1 MSRRNPLRRGT
12 QGALTADE
20 LTARAD
26 ALATALDT
34 GADRLDPRAA
44 GRAREV
50 VDKVHER
57 TALVGGHTV
66 VALAG
71 ATGSGKSSLF
81 NALAGADVA
90 TVGQRRPTTST
101 PTAAVWGSEPA
112 GALLDW
118 LSVGTRHQVPDPGDL
133 EGLVLVD
140 LPDFDSRES
149 ANREEARRVL
159 ELVDVFVWVTDP
171 QKYADAVLHDD
182 YVAVLREYGAVTL
195 VVLNQV
201 DRLPAGGQEQI
212 AADLT
217 RLLERDGLDEH
228 EVVGTSTRSGAGL
241 DDLRA
246 RLHDAVEHADA
257 ARHRLGADVRTAA
270 GELLDSVGEQG
281 AGVSDR
287 ARAELVDALA
297 RSAGVPTV
305 VDAVARDFRMESW
318 ARTGWPFTRW
328 VRAFRPAP
336 LKRLRLDRDV
346 AGSPDITEQDV
357 RAVLGRSSIPPP
369 APAARAAVDLAAR
382 RIGSSAGEGLPT
394 RWADAVADAARP
406 SDADL
411 ADELDQAVL
420 RTSLRGRKP
429 AWWAVF
435 SLLQIVLALAAVVG
449 LVWLVVIA
457 LAGWLQLPDIPT
469 ADVGPFAMPFLLL
482 VGGLLGGLLL
492 AAIARWLAGIGARK
506 RAATVD
512 KRLRRA
518 IGEVGDARVVEPV
531 TQVLAEHERT
541 RAGIERALG
550 RTR

>member
-1 MSRRNPLRRGT
+1 MSPRNPLRRGDT
-12 QGALTADE
+12 PQALTVDE
-20 LTARAD
+20 LSARAD
-26 ALATALDT
+26 ALAGAVETGGERLERGAAQRATA
-34 GADRLDPRAA
+34 
-44 GRAREV
+44 V
-50 VDKVHER
+50 VDKVRER
-57 TALVGGHTV
+57 NSLVGGHTV

-81 NALAGADVA
+81 NALVGADIA
-90 TVGQRRPTTST
+90 RVGQRRPTTST
-101 PTAAVWGSEPA
+101 PTAAVWGTEPA

-118 LSVGTRHQVPDPGDL
+118 LSVGTRHQVTEPGDL
-133 EGLVLVD
+133 DGLVLVD

-149 ANREEARRVL
+149 AHREEAQRIL

-182 YVAVLREYGAVTL
+182 YVAVLRDYGAVTI

-201 DRLPAGGQEQI
+201 DRLPPGGEEQI
-212 AADLT
+212 AADLA
-217 RLLERDGLDEH
+217 RLLERDGLQQH
-228 EVVGTSTRSGAGL
+228 EVIGTSTRTGVGL
-241 DDLRA
+241 DALRS
-246 RLHDAVEHADA
+246 RLHDAVEHSDA
-257 ARHRLGADVRTAA
+257 ARHRLGADLRTAA
-270 GELLDSVGEQG
+270 GGLLDSVGESG
-281 AGVSDR
+281 AGVPDR
-287 ARAELVDALA
+287 ARDELVDALA

-328 VRAFRPAP
+328 VRAVRPAP

-357 RAVLGRSSIPPP
+357 RAVLGRSSIPSP

-382 RIGSSAGEGLPT
+382 RIGTSAGEGLPT

-406 SDADL
+406 ADADL

-429 AWWAVF
+429 LWWAV
-435 SLLQIVLALAAVVG
+435 LGPLQVVLALAALAG

-457 LAGWLQLPDIPT
+457 LAGWLQLPDVPT
-469 ADVGPFAMPFLLL
+469 ADIGPFAMPFLLL
-482 VGGLLGGLLL
+482 VGGLLAGLLL
-492 AAIARWLAGIGARK
+492 AAIARWLAAIGARK

-531 TQVLAEHERT
+531 EQVLSQHDRT

-550 RTR
+550 

>member
-1 MSRRNPLRRGT
+1 MSPRNPLRRGDT
-12 QGALTADE
+12 PQALTVDE
-20 LTARAD
+20 LSARAD
-26 ALATALDT
+26 ALAGAVETGGERLERGAAHRATA
-34 GADRLDPRAA
+34 
-44 GRAREV
+44 V
-50 VDKVHER
+50 VDKVRER
-57 TALVGGHTV
+57 NSLVGGHTV

-81 NALAGADVA
+81 NALVGADIA
-90 TVGQRRPTTST
+90 RVGQRRPTTST
-101 PTAAVWGSEPA
+101 PTAAVWGTEPA

-118 LSVGTRHQVPDPGDL
+118 LSVGTRHQVTEPGDL
-133 EGLVLVD
+133 DGLVLVD

-149 ANREEARRVL
+149 AHREEAQRIL

-182 YVAVLREYGAVTL
+182 YVAVLRDYGAVTI

-201 DRLPAGGQEQI
+201 DRLPPGGEEQI
-212 AADLT
+212 AADLA
-217 RLLERDGLDEH
+217 RLLERDGLQQH
-228 EVVGTSTRSGAGL
+228 EVIGTSTRTGVGL
-241 DDLRA
+241 DALRS
-246 RLHDAVEHADA
+246 RLHDAVEQSDA
-257 ARHRLGADVRTAA
+257 ARHRLGADLRTAA
-270 GELLDSVGEQG
+270 GGLLDSVGESG
-281 AGVSDR
+281 AGVPDR
-287 ARAELVDALA
+287 ARDELVDALA

-328 VRAFRPAP
+328 VRAVRPAP

-357 RAVLGRSSIPPP
+357 RAVLGRSSIPSP

-382 RIGSSAGEGLPT
+382 RIGTSAGEGLPT

-406 SDADL
+406 ADADL

-429 AWWAVF
+429 LWWAV
-435 SLLQIVLALAAVVG
+435 LGPLQVVLALAALAG

-457 LAGWLQLPDIPT
+457 LAGWLQLPDVPT
-469 ADVGPFAMPFLLL
+469 ADIGPFAMPFLLL
-482 VGGLLGGLLL
+482 VGGLLAGLLL
-492 AAIARWLAGIGARK
+492 AAIARWLAAIGARK

-531 TQVLAEHERT
+531 EQVLSQHDRT

-550 RTR
+550 

>member
-1 MSRRNPLRRGT
+1 MSPRNPLRRGDT
-12 QGALTADE
+12 PQALTVDE
-20 LTARAD
+20 LSARAD
-26 ALATALDT
+26 ALAGAVETGGERLERGAAQRATA
-34 GADRLDPRAA
+34 
-44 GRAREV
+44 V
-50 VDKVHER
+50 VDKVRER
-57 TALVGGHTV
+57 NSLVGGHTV

-81 NALAGADVA
+81 NALVGADIA
-90 TVGQRRPTTST
+90 RVGQRRPTTST
-101 PTAAVWGSEPA
+101 PTAAVWGTEPA

-118 LSVGTRHQVPDPGDL
+118 LSVGTRHQVTEPGDL
-133 EGLVLVD
+133 DGLVLVD

-149 ANREEARRVL
+149 AHREEAQRIL

-182 YVAVLREYGAVTL
+182 YVAVLRDYGAVTI

-201 DRLPAGGQEQI
+201 DRLPPGGEEQI
-212 AADLT
+212 AADLA
-217 RLLERDGLDEH
+217 RLLERDGLQQH
-228 EVVGTSTRSGAGL
+228 EVIGTSTRTGVGL
-241 DDLRA
+241 DALRS
-246 RLHDAVEHADA
+246 RLHHAVEHSDA
-257 ARHRLGADVRTAA
+257 ARHRLGADLRTAA
-270 GELLDSVGEQG
+270 GGLLDSVGESG
-281 AGVSDR
+281 SGVPDR
-287 ARAELVDALA
+287 ARDELVDALA

-328 VRAFRPAP
+328 VRAVRPAP

-382 RIGSSAGEGLPT
+382 RIGTSAGEGLPT

-406 SDADL
+406 ADADL

-429 AWWAVF
+429 LWWAVF
-435 SLLQIVLALAAVVG
+435 GLLQVVLALAALAG

-457 LAGWLQLPDIPT
+457 LAGWLQLPDVPT
-469 ADVGPFAMPFLLL
+469 ADIGPFAMPFLLL
-482 VGGLLGGLLL
+482 VGGLLAGLLL
-492 AAIARWLAGIGARK
+492 AAIARWLAAIGARK

-531 TQVLAEHERT
+531 EQVLSQHDRT

-550 RTR
+550 

>member
-1 MSRRNPLRRGT
+1 MSPRNPLRRGDT
-12 QGALTADE
+12 PQALTVDE
-20 LTARAD
+20 LSARAD
-26 ALATALDT
+26 ALAGAVETGGERLERGAAQRATA
-34 GADRLDPRAA
+34 
-44 GRAREV
+44 V
-50 VDKVHER
+50 VDKVRER
-57 TALVGGHTV
+57 NSLVGGHTV

-81 NALAGADVA
+81 NALIGADIA
-90 TVGQRRPTTST
+90 RVGQRRPTTST
-101 PTAAVWGSEPA
+101 PTAAVWGTEPA

-118 LSVGTRHQVPDPGDL
+118 LSVGTRHQVAEPGDL
-133 EGLVLVD
+133 DGLVLVD

-149 ANREEARRVL
+149 AHREEAQRIL

-182 YVAVLREYGAVTL
+182 YVAVLRDYGAVTI

-201 DRLPAGGQEQI
+201 DRLPSGGEEQI
-212 AADLT
+212 AADLA
-217 RLLERDGLDEH
+217 RLLERDGLQQH
-228 EVVGTSTRSGAGL
+228 EVIGTSTRTGVGL
-241 DDLRA
+241 DALRS
-246 RLHDAVEHADA
+246 RLHDAVEHSDA
-257 ARHRLGADVRTAA
+257 ARHRLGADLRTAA
-270 GELLDSVGEQG
+270 GGLLDSVGESG
-281 AGVSDR
+281 AGVPDR
-287 ARAELVDALA
+287 ARGELVDALA

-328 VRAFRPAP
+328 VRAVRPAP

-382 RIGSSAGEGLPT
+382 RIGTSAGEGLPT

-406 SDADL
+406 ADADL

-429 AWWAVF
+429 LWWAVF
-435 SLLQIVLALAAVVG
+435 GLLQVVLALAALAG

-457 LAGWLQLPDIPT
+457 LAGWLQLPDVPT
-469 ADVGPFAMPFLLL
+469 ADIGPFAMPFLLL
-482 VGGLLGGLLL
+482 VGGLLAGLLL
-492 AAIARWLAGIGARK
+492 AAIARWLAAIGARK

-531 TQVLAEHERT
+531 EQVLSQHDRT

-550 RTR
+550 

>member
-1 MSRRNPLRRGT
+1 MSPRNPLRRGDT
-12 QGALTADE
+12 PQALTVDE
-20 LTARAD
+20 LSARAD
-26 ALATALDT
+26 ALAGAVETGGERLERGAAQRATA
-34 GADRLDPRAA
+34 
-44 GRAREV
+44 V
-50 VDKVHER
+50 VDKVRER
-57 TALVGGHTV
+57 NSLVGGHTV

-81 NALAGADVA
+81 NALVGADIA
-90 TVGQRRPTTST
+90 RVGQRRPTTST
-101 PTAAVWGSEPA
+101 PTAAVWGTEPA

-118 LSVGTRHQVPDPGDL
+118 LSVGTRHQVPEPGDL
-133 EGLVLVD
+133 DGLVLVD

-149 ANREEARRVL
+149 AHREEAQRIL

-182 YVAVLREYGAVTL
+182 YVAVLRDYGAVTI

-201 DRLPAGGQEQI
+201 DRLPSGGEEQI
-212 AADLT
+212 AADLA
-217 RLLERDGLDEH
+217 RLLERDGLQQH
-228 EVVGTSTRSGAGL
+228 EVIGTSTRTGVGL
-241 DDLRA
+241 DALRS
-246 RLHDAVEHADA
+246 RLHDAVEHSDA
-257 ARHRLGADVRTAA
+257 ARHRLGADLRTAA
-270 GELLDSVGEQG
+270 GGLLDSVGESG
-281 AGVSDR
+281 ARVPDR
-287 ARAELVDALA
+287 ARDELVDALA

-328 VRAFRPAP
+328 VRAVRPAP

-357 RAVLGRSSIPPP
+357 RAVLGRSSIPSP

-382 RIGSSAGEGLPT
+382 RIGTSAGEGLPT

-406 SDADL
+406 ADADL

-429 AWWAVF
+429 LWWAV
-435 SLLQIVLALAAVVG
+435 LGPLQVVLALAALAG

-457 LAGWLQLPDIPT
+457 LAGWLQLPDVPT
-469 ADVGPFAMPFLLL
+469 ADIGPFAMPFLLL
-482 VGGLLGGLLL
+482 VGGLLAGLLL
-492 AAIARWLAGIGARK
+492 AAIARWLAAIGARK

-531 TQVLAEHERT
+531 EQVLSQHDRT

-550 RTR
+550 

>member
-1 MSRRNPLRRGT
+1 MSPRNPLRRGDT
-12 QGALTADE
+12 PQALTVDE
-20 LTARAD
+20 LSARAD
-26 ALATALDT
+26 ALAGAVETGGERLERGAAQRATA
-34 GADRLDPRAA
+34 
-44 GRAREV
+44 V
-50 VDKVHER
+50 VDKVRER
-57 TALVGGHTV
+57 NSLVGGHTV

-81 NALAGADVA
+81 NALVGADIA
-90 TVGQRRPTTST
+90 RVGQRRPTTST
-101 PTAAVWGSEPA
+101 PTAAVWGTEPA

-118 LSVGTRHQVPDPGDL
+118 LSVGTRHHVPEPGDL
-133 EGLVLVD
+133 DGLVLVD

-149 ANREEARRVL
+149 AHREEAQRIL
-159 ELVDVFVWVTDP
+159 ELVDAFVWVTDP

-182 YVAVLREYGAVTL
+182 YVAVLRDYGAVTI

-201 DRLPAGGQEQI
+201 DRLPAGGEEQI
-212 AADLT
+212 AADLA
-217 RLLERDGLDEH
+217 RLLERDGLQQH
-228 EVVGTSTRSGAGL
+228 EVIGTSTRTGVGL
-241 DDLRA
+241 DALRS
-246 RLHDAVEHADA
+246 RLHDAVEHSDA
-257 ARHRLGADVRTAA
+257 ARHRLGADLRTAA
-270 GELLDSVGEQG
+270 GGLLDSVGESG
-281 AGVSDR
+281 AGVPDR
-287 ARAELVDALA
+287 ARGELVDALA

-328 VRAFRPAP
+328 VRAVRPAP

-382 RIGSSAGEGLPT
+382 RIGTSAGEGLPT

-406 SDADL
+406 ADADL

-429 AWWAVF
+429 LWWAVF
-435 SLLQIVLALAAVVG
+435 GLLQVVLALAALAG

-457 LAGWLQLPDIPT
+457 LAGWLQLPDVPT
-469 ADVGPFAMPFLLL
+469 ADIGPFAMPFLLL
-482 VGGLLGGLLL
+482 VGGLLAGLLL
-492 AAIARWLAGIGARK
+492 AAIARWLAAIGARK

-531 TQVLAEHERT
+531 EQVLSQHDRT

-550 RTR
+550 

>member
-1 MSRRNPLRRGT
+1 MSPRNPLRRGDT
-12 QGALTADE
+12 PQALTVDE
-20 LTARAD
+20 LSARAD
-26 ALATALDT
+26 ALAGAVETGGERLERGAAQRATA
-34 GADRLDPRAA
+34 
-44 GRAREV
+44 V
-50 VDKVHER
+50 VDKVRER
-57 TALVGGHTV
+57 NSLVGGHTV

-81 NALAGADVA
+81 NALVGADIA
-90 TVGQRRPTTST
+90 RVGQRRPTTST
-101 PTAAVWGSEPA
+101 PTAAVWGTEPA

-118 LSVGTRHQVPDPGDL
+118 LSVGTRHHVPEPGDL
-133 EGLVLVD
+133 DGLVLVD

-149 ANREEARRVL
+149 AHREEAQRIL

-182 YVAVLREYGAVTL
+182 YVAVLRDYGAVTI

-201 DRLPAGGQEQI
+201 DRLPAGGEEQI
-212 AADLT
+212 AADLA
-217 RLLERDGLDEH
+217 RLLERDGLQQH
-228 EVVGTSTRSGAGL
+228 EVIGTSTRTGVGL
-241 DDLRA
+241 DALRS
-246 RLHDAVEHADA
+246 RLHDAVEHSDA
-257 ARHRLGADVRTAA
+257 ARHRLGADLRTAA
-270 GELLDSVGEQG
+270 GGLLDAVGESG
-281 AGVSDR
+281 AGVPDR
-287 ARAELVDALA
+287 ARGELVDALA

-328 VRAFRPAP
+328 VRAVRPAP

-382 RIGSSAGEGLPT
+382 RIGTSAGEGLPT

-406 SDADL
+406 ADADL

-429 AWWAVF
+429 LWWAVF
-435 SLLQIVLALAAVVG
+435 GLLQVVLALAALAG

-457 LAGWLQLPDIPT
+457 LAGWLQLPDVPT
-469 ADVGPFAMPFLLL
+469 ADIGPFAMPFLLL
-482 VGGLLGGLLL
+482 VGGLLAGLLL
-492 AAIARWLAGIGARK
+492 AAIARWLAAIGARK

-512 KRLRRA
+512 KRLRRS
-518 IGEVGDARVVEPV
+518 IGEVGDAHVVEPV
-531 TQVLAEHERT
+531 EQVLSQHDRT

-550 RTR
+550 

>member
-1 MSRRNPLRRGT
+1 MSPRNPLRRGDT
-12 QGALTADE
+12 PQALTVDE
-20 LTARAD
+20 LSARAD
-26 ALATALDT
+26 ALAGAVETGGERLERGAAQRATA
-34 GADRLDPRAA
+34 
-44 GRAREV
+44 V
-50 VDKVHER
+50 VDKVRER
-57 TALVGGHTV
+57 NSLVGGHTV

-81 NALAGADVA
+81 NALVGADIA
-90 TVGQRRPTTST
+90 RVGQRRPTTST
-101 PTAAVWGSEPA
+101 PTAAVWGTEPA

-118 LSVGTRHQVPDPGDL
+118 LSVGTRHHVPEPGDL
-133 EGLVLVD
+133 DGLVLVD

-149 ANREEARRVL
+149 AHREEAQRIL

-182 YVAVLREYGAVTL
+182 YVAVLRDYGAVTI

-201 DRLPAGGQEQI
+201 DRLPSGGEEQI
-212 AADLT
+212 AADLA
-217 RLLERDGLDEH
+217 RLLERDGLQQH
-228 EVVGTSTRSGAGL
+228 EVIGTSTRTGVGL
-241 DDLRA
+241 DALRS
-246 RLHDAVEHADA
+246 RLHDAVEHSDA
-257 ARHRLGADVRTAA
+257 ARHRLGADLRTAA
-270 GELLDSVGEQG
+270 GGLLDSVGESG
-281 AGVSDR
+281 AGVPDR
-287 ARAELVDALA
+287 ARGELVDALA

-328 VRAFRPAP
+328 VRAVRPAP

-382 RIGSSAGEGLPT
+382 RIGTSAGEGLPT
-394 RWADAVADAARP
+394 RWADAVAGAARP
-406 SDADL
+406 ADADL

-429 AWWAVF
+429 LWWAVF
-435 SLLQIVLALAAVVG
+435 GLLQVVLALAALAG

-457 LAGWLQLPDIPT
+457 LAGWLQLPDVPT
-469 ADVGPFAMPFLLL
+469 ADIGPFAMPFLLL
-482 VGGLLGGLLL
+482 VGGLLAGLPL
-492 AAIARWLAGIGARK
+492 AAIARWLAAIGARK

-531 TQVLAEHERT
+531 EQVLSQHDRT

-550 RTR
+550 